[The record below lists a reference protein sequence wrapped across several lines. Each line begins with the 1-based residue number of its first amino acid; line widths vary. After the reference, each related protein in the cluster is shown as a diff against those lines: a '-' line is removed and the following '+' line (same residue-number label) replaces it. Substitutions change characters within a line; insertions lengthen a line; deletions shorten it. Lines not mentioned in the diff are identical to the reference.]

1 MALNFH
7 AIGKTNQYVVRRY
20 LSFMIHDHSKN
31 ECTTFDASMWQLL
44 CHDAILTENYSM
56 ATDAQFNFLK
66 TFNDYR
72 TPIPFITRDSLISIW
87 WAQTKRMIHMNFCRL
102 KKCAKRKMMLFSL
115 EFTIT
120 AKWHQIHSRR
130 RRIWWR
136 FESHSINR
144 TSIRKAIVCNL
155 PFRWKL
161 WKMTEQSKD

>member
-1 MALNFH
+1 MSSDDIYPLWYM
-7 AIGKTNQYVVRRY
+7 IIRRMNARH
-20 LSFMIHDHSKN
+20 LMHRCGSFCVMMQFSPKIIQ
-31 ECTTFDASMWQLL
+31 WQLMRNL
-44 CHDAILTENYSM
+44 IFWRLSM
-56 ATDAQFNFLK
+56 TIEHPFLSSPGIPWSQFDEHK
-66 TFNDYR
+66 QSEW
-72 TPIPFITRDSLISIW
+72 FIWI
-87 WAQTKRMIHMNFCRL
+87 FVGE